1 MNTCVKI
8 IDNCLDCNS
17 CFVDRILT
25 ADSWDHEEGAYC
37 KEVLKNG
44 KPRLIASDDW
54 DLRKWSKV
62 PDWCPKLVESR
73 LNKLRIKA
81 GVSSNKKFD
90 EKLNDLLKSQGEE
103 YSKLIKTL
111 ISMGFAY
118 DQVAFERDVAIK
130 QLNNLGIQFGEDTS
144 KYRVVRN
151 EN

>member
-62 PDWCPKLVESR
+62 PDC
-73 LNKLRIKA
+73 
-81 GVSSNKKFD
+81 
-90 EKLNDLLKSQGEE
+90 
-103 YSKLIKTL
+103 
-111 ISMGFAY
+111 
-118 DQVAFERDVAIK
+118 
-130 QLNNLGIQFGEDTS
+130 
-144 KYRVVRN
+144 
-151 EN
+151 

>member
-1 MNTCVKI
+1 MNTCTKI

-17 CFVDRILT
+17 CLVDRILT
-25 ADSWDHEEGAYC
+25 ADSWDHEVGAYC

-44 KPRLIASDDW
+44 KPRLIVSDDW

-62 PDWCPKLVESR
+62 PDWCPNLIKSR
-73 LNKLRIKA
+73 LNKLRLEA
-81 GVSSNKKFD
+81 GVLSNKEFD
-90 EKLNDLLKSQGEE
+90 KKLNELLKSQSEE

-118 DQVAFERDVAIK
+118 EQIVFERDVAIK

-151 EN
+151 KN

>member
-1 MNTCVKI
+1 MNTYTKI
-8 IDNCLDCNS
+8 IDNCLDCD
-17 CFVDRILT
+17 CCKVRPIYT
-25 ADSWDHEEGAYC
+25 PDSWDHEEGAYC

-54 DLRKWSKV
+54 DLGKWSKV
-62 PDWCPKLVESR
+62 PDWCPKLIKSR
-73 LNKLRIKA
+73 LNELRIKA
-81 GVSSNKKFD
+81 GVLSNKKFD

-118 DQVAFERDVAIK
+118 DQVAIERDVAIE

-151 EN
+151 KN

>member
-25 ADSWDHEEGAYC
+25 ADSWDHEKGAYC

-44 KPRLIASDDW
+44 KPRLIALDDW
-54 DLRKWSKV
+54 DLRKCSKV
-62 PDWCPKLVESR
+62 PDWCPKLIKSR
-73 LNKLRIKA
+73 LNELRIKA
-81 GVSSNKKFD
+81 GVLSNKKFD

-118 DQVAFERDVAIK
+118 DQVTFERDVAIE
-130 QLNNLGIQFGEDTS
+130 QLNNIGIQFGEDTS

>member
-37 KEVLKNG
+37 KEDLKNG

-62 PDWCPKLVESR
+62 PDWCPKLIKSR
-73 LNKLRIKA
+73 LNELRIKA
-81 GVSSNKKFD
+81 GVLSNKKFD
-90 EKLNDLLKSQGEE
+90 EEPRRRVFKIDKNIDLNG
-103 YSKLIKTL
+103 
-111 ISMGFAY
+111 
-118 DQVAFERDVAIK
+118 
-130 QLNNLGIQFGEDTS
+130 
-144 KYRVVRN
+144 VRIRSSSI
-151 EN
+151 